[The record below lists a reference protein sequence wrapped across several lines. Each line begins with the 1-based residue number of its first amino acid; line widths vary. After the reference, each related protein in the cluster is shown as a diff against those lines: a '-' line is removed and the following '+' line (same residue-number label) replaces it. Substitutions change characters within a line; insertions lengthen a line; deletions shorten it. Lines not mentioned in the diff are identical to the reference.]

1 MANLVSNPSFE
12 EVNQVQIQSKV
23 CMVLSN
29 YVQNPEMLWIMTCL
43 DTLKTEVLEEV
54 NQVQIQSEVCV
65 VLSNYVQNPEML
77 RIMACLDELKTEVL
91 FHWSEY

>member
-1 MANLVSNPSFE
+1 MRCIGSES
-12 EVNQVQIQSKV
+12 
-23 CMVLSN
+23 
-29 YVQNPEMLWIMTCL
+29 
-43 DTLKTEVLEEV
+43 EVLEEV

-91 FHWSEY
+91 FH